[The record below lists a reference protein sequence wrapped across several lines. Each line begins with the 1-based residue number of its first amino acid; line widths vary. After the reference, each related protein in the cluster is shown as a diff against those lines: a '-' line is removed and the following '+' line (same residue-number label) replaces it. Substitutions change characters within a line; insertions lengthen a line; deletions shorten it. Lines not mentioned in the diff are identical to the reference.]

1 MANIKIGAK
10 ELTAALKALKRTD
23 PVLNAYK
30 QGGYIVIYFCGSPDP
45 VRWKPPT
52 KTKRTTTAPR
62 KAASKKAA
70 TTPKE

>member
-1 MANIKIGAK
+1 MSNIKISDE
-10 ELTAALKALKRTD
+10 ELAAALDALNRHC
-23 PVLNAYK
+23 PVLSAYK

-45 VRWKPPT
+45 VRWKPPA